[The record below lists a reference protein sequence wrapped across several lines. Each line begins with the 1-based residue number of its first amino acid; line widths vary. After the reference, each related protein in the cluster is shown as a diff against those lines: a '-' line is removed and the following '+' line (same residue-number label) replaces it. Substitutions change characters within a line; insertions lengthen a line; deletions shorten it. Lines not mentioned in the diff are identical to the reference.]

1 VRSEETRVLVQH
13 CRLLEDELEAQARK
27 AGIFTHP
34 DNIGGARECFVK
46 GFLQDNLPPKLRL
59 WTGEIID
66 HTVTPQS
73 TERRKQVDVAIA
85 RDDVPAFRIGGDKYL
100 MPCEAVLATVEVKS
114 NLSKDH
120 FFNALDAIRAWRTL
134 QRLPSVG
141 FKMVQ
146 SNIPDRILNYIF
158 AFQGPTVETLI
169 RYMEEYTQFR
179 GVLPNNLFD
188 LCVVLRRFTIV
199 PNNASVFVKA
209 PEGDYAW
216 LEQKQDNLASFLA
229 ALFNSACMLMS
240 SPPNLAGYFVGRQP
254 NPERGGTVSITEG
267 GILSALTGTFP
278 VVVKANTAID
288 SVFLERMSSS
298 VVVSPSQGGT
308 EGEAYTVDVSSTRPP
323 PGPAS

>member
-1 VRSEETRVLVQH
+1 
-13 CRLLEDELEAQARK
+13 
-27 AGIFTHP
+27 
-34 DNIGGARECFVK
+34 
-46 GFLQDNLPPKLRL
+46 
-59 WTGEIID
+59 
-66 HTVTPQS
+66 
-73 TERRKQVDVAIA
+73 
-85 RDDVPAFRIGGDKYL
+85 
-100 MPCEAVLATVEVKS
+100 M
-114 NLSKDH
+114 
-120 FFNALDAIRAWRTL
+120 
-134 QRLPSVG
+134 
-141 FKMVQ
+141 
-146 SNIPDRILNYIF
+146 
-158 AFQGPTVETLI
+158 
-169 RYMEEYTQFR
+169 TQFR